1 MRPSPLP
8 TLPTGAVEGG
18 ARVLVI
24 DDVPKNVTLLSDLLA
39 AWGYQPLQAF
49 SAAQG
54 IELARSMRPDLILLD
69 VLMPDMDGFEVCR
82 RLRADAALAATPIV
96 LVTSLGARHERIKG
110 LEAGADDFLS
120 KPVVQ
125 AELFARVRSLL
136 RVKALYDQVSQQRAQ
151 LAEWSLTL
159 ERRVEEKLDEIERL
173 ARLKRYFS
181 PRLAAR
187 LVGDRREPLLQS
199 ARREV
204 SVLFVDLRGF
214 TAFAESAEA
223 DVVMALLREFHAAM
237 GELIFRFEGTLERFT
252 GDGMMVF
259 FNDPDP
265 VPDHALQAVKLG
277 LAMSEAAQ
285 RLAPSWRAA
294 GGPSGL
300 AVGMAKGMA
309 TVGPIG
315 FDGRLDYAAIGS
327 VTNLAARL
335 CSLAEAG
342 EIIVSDEIWH
352 DAQAH
357 GFKAEPR
364 EVVLKGFARPVR
376 CHRLV
381 AGADSPAGGQRP
393 Q

>member
-1 MRPSPLP
+1 
-8 TLPTGAVEGG
+8 
-18 ARVLVI
+18 VLVI

-39 AWGYQPLQAF
+39 AWGYQPVPAF

-54 IELARSMRPDLILLD
+54 IELAQSTRPDLILLD

-96 LVTSLGARHERIKG
+96 LVTSLEARHERIKG

-181 PRLAAR
+181 PRLAAK

-214 TAFAESAEA
+214 TAFAEAAEA

-265 VPDHALQAVKLG
+265 VPDHALQAVRLG
-277 LAMSEAAQ
+277 LAMSDAAR
-285 RLAPSWRAA
+285 RLAPSWLAA

-357 GFKAEPR
+357 GFTAEPR

-376 CHRLV
+376 CHRL
-381 AGADSPAGGQRP
+381 AADAPSPTRGQRP

>member
-1 MRPSPLP
+1 
-8 TLPTGAVEGG
+8 
-18 ARVLVI
+18 
-24 DDVPKNVTLLSDLLA
+24 
-39 AWGYQPLQAF
+39 
-49 SAAQG
+49 
-54 IELARSMRPDLILLD
+54 
-69 VLMPDMDGFEVCR
+69 
-82 RLRADAALAATPIV
+82 
-96 LVTSLGARHERIKG
+96 
-110 LEAGADDFLS
+110 
-120 KPVVQ
+120 VQ

-181 PRLAAR
+181 PRLAAK

-265 VPDHALQAVKLG
+265 VPEHALQAVKLG

-285 RLAPSWRAA
+285 RLAPSWLAA

-357 GFKAEPR
+357 GFTAQPR
-364 EVVLKGFARPVR
+364 EVVLKGFSRPVR

-381 AGADSPAGGQRP
+381 GDAPSPTGGQRP